1 VCACVNGVDRGH
13 FMITHPRNVDVLDSF
28 PKRGRPRFEFPVD
41 RGPKP
46 TLIPQ
51 VKFLPKIGRVHNL
64 YMLYRL
70 CACAVFSRRE
80 PSYFSVICGTLLH
93 GKKSGVSS
101 QRHLVV
107 VDCKSPRFS
116 DL

>member
-1 VCACVNGVDRGH
+1 MTSVCEGVRVCVGACVNGVDRGH
-13 FMITHPRNVDVLDSF
+13 FMITHPRSVDVLDSF

-41 RGPKP
+41 RGHKP

-70 CACAVFSRRE
+70 CAKLCLAAASR
-80 PSYFSVICGTLLH
+80 VIF
-93 GKKSGVSS
+93 
-101 QRHLVV
+101 Q
-107 VDCKSPRFS
+107 
-116 DL
+116 